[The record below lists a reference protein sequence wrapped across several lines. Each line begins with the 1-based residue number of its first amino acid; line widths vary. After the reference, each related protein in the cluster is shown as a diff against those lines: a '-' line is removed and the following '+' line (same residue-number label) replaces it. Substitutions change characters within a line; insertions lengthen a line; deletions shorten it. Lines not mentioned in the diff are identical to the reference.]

1 MRKDTNM
8 LERVRFYSL
17 ILSVLIGFIVCQC
30 GNYAYA
36 NEAIEVGG
44 GTSVPTEK
52 GNIRFLEY
60 DGVATTDTFN
70 LLSGM
75 GYWWDTS
82 EGAKDSLYLRSGL
95 GIVVN
100 NCPGFY
106 PSIYIGPA
114 YVVHTDEVLRTN
126 FQWALEGNLMFVD
139 NRYLGIGAC
148 VKHFSNAGITS
159 NEGRNFIGL
168 RIQWR

>member
-1 MRKDTNM
+1 M
-8 LERVRFYSL
+8 LKGIDIVKNIRFHSL
-17 ILSVLIGFIVCQC
+17 VVLSLIGFLVCSYE
-30 GNYAYA
+30 NYAYA

-60 DGVATTDTFN
+60 NGVATTDTFN
-70 LLSGM
+70 LLSGI

-82 EGAKDSLYLRSGL
+82 EGARDSLYLRSGL
-95 GIVVN
+95 GVVVN
-100 NCPGFY
+100 NYPGFY

-114 YVVHTDEVLRTN
+114 YVAHTDGILHTN
-126 FQWALEGNLMFVD
+126 FQWALEGNLMFAD
-139 NRYLGIGAC
+139 NRYLGIGVC
-148 VKHFSNAGITS
+148 IKHFSNAGITS